1 MVLAV
6 LLVLTVPALA
16 AEAGNVGEVQEVDVT
31 EFTSGDLLDA
41 IMQVSEIAPL
51 ADASSDYGLGTSYN
65 ELFAGVVG
73 KLPIGTHY
81 VYYRASD
88 DVYELA
94 YSDGMELSG
103 DVFTAPS
110 ATVVTYNVSG
120 GYGRPAT
127 FTVGTESGFTCDT
140 GGYLVYSDLG
150 SFPDLINREEV
161 DYAALCCIILCSFA
175 LFVLFDR
182 IVRACRCG

>member
-41 IMQVSEIAPL
+41 LMQVSEIAPL
-51 ADASSDYGLGTSYN
+51 ADASGDYGLGTSYTDI
-65 ELFAGVVG
+65 FSGVVG
-73 KLPIGTHY
+73 KLPLDVHY

-94 YSDGMELSG
+94 YSDDMELSG
-103 DVFTAPS
+103 EVFSAPS
-110 ATVVTYNVSG
+110 AVVISYNVGG